1 MEPLSIIIWFFKQTK
16 LSHDFP
22 FQLSAHR
29 PPFQN
34 YITMQYLK
42 RIKEETRSPSNFLK
56 LKIFECVIGKSIV
69 MYKIIMEANRKK
81 RKGQVKRCVFSIR
94 TIPVSNQWTS
104 GCNHL
109 HIIAWGN
116 PGGSGESLLLSEYIN
131 MHSLANMWVSSRV
144 KRNVFPWIMKII
156 CTCT

>member
-1 MEPLSIIIWFFKQTK
+1 MEPLSIIIWFFKHKKALTWFS
-16 LSHDFP
+16 LSTF
-22 FQLSAHR
+22 R
-29 PPFQN
+29 PPSPFPKLYN
-34 YITMQYLK
+34 HAVFKMNK
-42 RIKEETRSPSNFLK
+42 RRTRSPSNFLK

-81 RKGQVKRCVFSIR
+81 RKGQVKRCVFSIS

-131 MHSLANMWVSSRV
+131 MHSLANVWVSSRV

>member
-1 MEPLSIIIWFFKQTK
+1 MEPLSIIICFFKQTK

-22 FQLSAHR
+22 FQLSANR

-34 YITMQYLK
+34 YITMQNLK
-42 RIKEETRSPSNFLK
+42 RRTQSPSNFLK
-56 LKIFECVIGKSIV
+56 LTNFESVIGKSIV

-131 MHSLANMWVSSRV
+131 MHSLANV
-144 KRNVFPWIMKII
+144 
-156 CTCT
+156 